1 MAEDVNE
8 GGPSG
13 EFDFENLRLYLPPSI
28 TGEAPY
34 LKKMLYRYL
43 ESEFPSQTETV
54 VYSIPKTF
62 CKNGERQG
70 CKAEELV
77 FQRLKQLQ
85 TLNISDL
92 WISFF
97 HNAVYGGYSNRNHR
111 LGKLM
116 IRENDFVVFVKYLV
130 KSTNDKGT
138 IQHYLEVIADSKIV
152 KNNKRSAQHQLRD
165 HLEILQNSLGFD
177 IIGEIQRYIMWPFLG
192 QFTKDPKQQ
201 IIRRWAEDKNLH
213 VFENVIGQQQE
224 FNKWFLQEVL
234 SQSGCSKRTFAHLLS
249 RYVALSCGVFMD
261 EIDREMMALLT
272 QEQFNLLQ
280 NTHCQKGGAL
290 VVHGFAGTGKTLLIL
305 KKLQLLYETGQL
317 NMENRALYVC
327 YWPGIKCQVEQKIRN
342 LGIADYVDT
351 IRFYITCC
359 DFLKNNKNSY
369 KHIFMDES
377 EAIILSFETEIVQ
390 NTFYRL
396 YKAYHD
402 GNCPREKCGLA
413 TLEAFQQHSI
423 SRLLKL
429 HIEEKIPWGEL
440 WFMVDTNQALISL
453 PKRSPEILKTP
464 NITLTKLIRSTTH
477 ICNFF
482 SAVTQNFIPP
492 QQLNFPKA
500 AKELPIFWVPRKPN
514 ISQTVSEVIVDLCAT
529 KGIKPCDIC
538 VIPFLQNEMLSVG
551 AINSQI
557 CQKFVENAFRP
568 EAISDVEAFLTDK
581 KPYEFLIAWALRVK
595 GLEFKVVVM
604 VIDEEQY
611 DKEDADDRRKV
622 YVISS
627 RCTCMLVVIS
637 DDQLKK
643 AVGLN
648 DLAEEYCFNIKFGP
662 HQNQKE

>member
-8 GGPSG
+8 RGLNG

-43 ESEFPSQTETV
+43 QSEFPPQTQTV

-62 CKNGERQG
+62 CKNGEMQG

-85 TLNISDL
+85 TLNIPDL

-97 HNAVYGGYSNRNHR
+97 HSAVYGGYSNRNHR

-138 IQHYLEVIADSKIV
+138 IKHNLEVTADSKII

-165 HLEILQNSLGFD
+165 HLEILQNSLGCEM
-177 IIGEIQRYIMWPFLG
+177 IGEIQYHILWPFLG

-213 VFENVIGQQQE
+213 VFENVIEQQQE

-234 SQSGCSKRTFAHLLS
+234 SQGGCSDRTFAHLLN

-272 QEQFNLLQ
+272 QEQLNLLQ
-280 NTHCQKGGAL
+280 NTRCRKGGAL
-290 VVHGFAGTGKTLLIL
+290 VVHGTAGTGKTLLIL

-317 NMENRALYVC
+317 NGENRALYVC
-327 YWPGIKCQVEQKIRN
+327 YWPGIKCEVEQKIRH

-351 IRFYITCC
+351 VRFYITSC

-402 GNCPREKCGLA
+402 GNCPRKECGLA
-413 TLEAFQQHSI
+413 TPEAFQQHPV
-423 SRLLKL
+423 SRLLKF
-429 HIEEKIPWGEL
+429 HIEEKILWGEL
-440 WFMVDTNQALISL
+440 WFLVDTNQALMSL
-453 PKRSPEILKTP
+453 PKRSLDILKTP
-464 NITLTKLIRSTTH
+464 NVTLTKLIRSTTH
-477 ICNFF
+477 ICTFF

-492 QQLNFPKA
+492 EQLSFLKT
-500 AKELPIFWVPRKPN
+500 AKEPPIFWVPRKSN

-529 KGIKPCDIC
+529 KGIKPRDIC

-604 VIDEEQY
+604 VIDEEQF
-611 DKEDADDRRKV
+611 DQEDADDRRKV

-637 DDQLKK
+637 DEQLKK

-648 DLAEEYCFNIKFGP
+648 DLAEEYCFNIKFGC
-662 HQNQKE
+662 NQK